1 MEFLETENK
10 KLGLEIHTLSA
21 RVTEVEG
28 DNLFLKKILHE
39 GKEQEIPP
47 IFQMMHCMQKFSTL
61 KVSRKKFDPNKSPPN
76 KAGTDQFLGTGCLGE
91 G

>member
-10 KLGLEIHTLSA
+10 KFGLEIHTLSA

-47 IFQMMHCMQKFSTL
+47 SSK
-61 KVSRKKFDPNKSPPN
+61 
-76 KAGTDQFLGTGCLGE
+76 
-91 G
+91 